1 MYCHGLNRQTI
12 RHADFHR
19 THGLFSILASYFV
32 KIVSRAQTHNFLDQE
47 TTMAAGPLL
56 GCPRNEEDHRRTVG
70 CVTAGLAALTAR
82 RNIVAV
88 VIMTELNLLPA
99 ARRSV
104 AVAVANSHRT
114 DRVER

>member
-47 TTMAAGPLL
+47 TAMAAGPSLYWDAHEMK
-56 GCPRNEEDHRRTVG
+56 RII
-70 CVTAGLAALTAR
+70 AG
-82 RNIVAV
+82 
-88 VIMTELNLLPA
+88 P
-99 ARRSV
+99 
-104 AVAVANSHRT
+104 
-114 DRVER
+114 